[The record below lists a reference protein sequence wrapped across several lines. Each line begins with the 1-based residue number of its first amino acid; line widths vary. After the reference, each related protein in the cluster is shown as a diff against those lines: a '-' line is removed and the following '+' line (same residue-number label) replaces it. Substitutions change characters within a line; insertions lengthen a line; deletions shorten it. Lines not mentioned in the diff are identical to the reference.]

1 MKEDKFAA
9 CSGQQG
15 VWSGQFAAISG
26 QFAVDSLQ
34 LLLTDG

>member
-1 MKEDKFAA
+1 MKDEKFAV
-9 CSGQQG
+9 C
-15 VWSGQFAAISG
+15 SGQFAAISW